1 MANTEKKVLI
11 SDGRFHIH
19 NNYEDL
25 EVNSGELLTKPDLT
39 LSVVELLDRY
49 THGRP
54 LPDNMVRNNNYGA
67 MTPINKKGF
76 ELADVPALKRQLEQD
91 IAKNT
96 AELEKLKK
104 LKVEQDAEKVKAK
117 EEAQYKQF
125 KERLNNENS
134 QKLTKDD
141 SKESQK

>member
-11 SDGRFHIH
+11 TDGRFHIH
-19 NNYEDL
+19 NHFYDL
-25 EVNSGELLTKPDLT
+25 EVNSGEILTKPDLT

-54 LPDNMVRNNNYGA
+54 LPDNMVRNNNFGA

-76 ELADVPALKRQLEQD
+76 DLADVPVLKRQLEQD

-104 LKVEQDAEKVKAK
+104 LKVEEDKKKAKAK
-117 EEAQYKQF
+117 EDAQYQQF

-134 QKLTKDD
+134 QKLTKED
-141 SKESQK
+141 